1 MDRGEELRGCA
12 SYVAYTTACG
22 DWKKKERKNPYCANS
37 KKKKERR
44 KGGVRQGR
52 EVEAGAVGWRE
63 GERDGAG
70 EQLRPAEDYITRW
83 EHMCVPTYAKA
94 LLLDRQCRYDT
105 FW

>member
-1 MDRGEELRGCA
+1 M
-12 SYVAYTTACG
+12 
-22 DWKKKERKNPYCANS
+22 
-37 KKKKERR
+37 
-44 KGGVRQGR
+44 
-52 EVEAGAVGWRE
+52 EAGAVGWRE